1 MSVSKDLAG
10 DIKSI
15 KSDNHLFVKADKS
28 TNFYK
33 LEATKNHHLL
43 NDNITKTYKEAKKNQ
58 FNEIHKAKLITLKLS
73 IDNCVKTNATKEA
86 FTTLKDYK
94 DNFENKP
101 MCRLINSSKQEISK
115 INKQILDNNNKKM
128 PSVTQVN
135 QWKNTSVL
143 QWLKKL
149 PNKQKCAFIS
159 FNVVEFYSPISETAL
174 EHARDFVT
182 NYVNISDDYH
192 YIILEAKLS
201 LLFNNRN
208 PWQKTNTNTLFN
220 VTLGSYN
227 GAETCELIG
236 IYIL

>member
-1 MSVSKDLAG
+1 M
-10 DIKSI
+10 
-15 KSDNHLFVKADKS
+15 
-28 TNFYK
+28 
-33 LEATKNHHLL
+33 
-43 NDNITKTYKEAKKNQ
+43 Q
-58 FNEIHKAKLITLKLS
+58 
-73 IDNCVKTNATKEA
+73 
-86 FTTLKDYK
+86 
-94 DNFENKP
+94 
-101 MCRLINSSKQEISK
+101 INSSKQEISK

-182 NYVNISDDYH
+182 NYMNISDDYQ

-201 LLFNNRN
+201 LLSNNRN

-220 VTLGSYN
+220 VTMGSYN

>member
-1 MSVSKDLAG
+1 M
-10 DIKSI
+10 
-15 KSDNHLFVKADKS
+15 
-28 TNFYK
+28 
-33 LEATKNHHLL
+33 
-43 NDNITKTYKEAKKNQ
+43 Q
-58 FNEIHKAKLITLKLS
+58 
-73 IDNCVKTNATKEA
+73 
-86 FTTLKDYK
+86 
-94 DNFENKP
+94 
-101 MCRLINSSKQEISK
+101 INSSKQEISK

-182 NYVNISDDYH
+182 NYMNISDDYQ

-220 VTLGSYN
+220 VTMGSYN

>member
-1 MSVSKDLAG
+1 M
-10 DIKSI
+10 
-15 KSDNHLFVKADKS
+15 
-28 TNFYK
+28 
-33 LEATKNHHLL
+33 
-43 NDNITKTYKEAKKNQ
+43 Q
-58 FNEIHKAKLITLKLS
+58 
-73 IDNCVKTNATKEA
+73 
-86 FTTLKDYK
+86 
-94 DNFENKP
+94 
-101 MCRLINSSKQEISK
+101 INSSKQEISK

-182 NYVNISDDYH
+182 NYMNISDDYQ

-220 VTLGSYN
+220 VTMEQKHAN
-227 GAETCELIG
+227 
-236 IYIL
+236 

>member
-1 MSVSKDLAG
+1 M
-10 DIKSI
+10 
-15 KSDNHLFVKADKS
+15 
-28 TNFYK
+28 
-33 LEATKNHHLL
+33 
-43 NDNITKTYKEAKKNQ
+43 Q
-58 FNEIHKAKLITLKLS
+58 
-73 IDNCVKTNATKEA
+73 
-86 FTTLKDYK
+86 
-94 DNFENKP
+94 
-101 MCRLINSSKQEISK
+101 INSSKQEISK

-182 NYVNISDDYH
+182 NYMNISGDYQ

-220 VTLGSYN
+220 ITMGSYN